1 VVRVRWELAFVNSPT
16 RLNFN
21 LKLKGVARAS
31 YENSLKNRHRLE
43 MEKIN
48 KCLVSQKVMFAVNVI
63 RIKSVKWLGALS

>member
-1 VVRVRWELAFVNSPT
+1 MVRLRWELAFVNSPT
-16 RLNFN
+16 RL
-21 LKLKGVARAS
+21 KLRGVARAS

-48 KCLVSQKVMFAVNVI
+48 NCLVSQKVMFAVNVI

>member
-16 RLNFN
+16 RL
-21 LKLKGVARAS
+21 KLRGVARAS

-48 KCLVSQKVMFAVNVI
+48 NCLVSQKVMFAVNVI